1 MSRTSEIHFQFSNAQ
16 QYKCSLSNISVNESE
31 AYDSYIHFR
40 LEKLMNVKEN
50 LSLGL
55 PKEAWRFTS
64 ILPIR
69 LQGAVFNLRKNV
81 TSVIYEAPMVT
92 RFNKTSQAVFHVSW
106 LQMTYTSGTM
116 SSGFCDIR
124 F

>member
-1 MSRTSEIHFQFSNAQ
+1 M
-16 QYKCSLSNISVNESE
+16 CSLSNISANESE

-40 LEKLMNVKEN
+40 LEKLMNVEEN

-55 PKEAWRFTS
+55 LKETWRFTS
-64 ILPIR
+64 IPPIS
-69 LQGAVFNLRKNV
+69 LQSVVINHRKNV
-81 TSVIYEAPMVT
+81 TFVIYEAPMVT
-92 RFNKTSQAVFHVSW
+92 RFNKTSQAVIHVSW
-106 LQMTYTSGTM
+106 LQMTYTSETM